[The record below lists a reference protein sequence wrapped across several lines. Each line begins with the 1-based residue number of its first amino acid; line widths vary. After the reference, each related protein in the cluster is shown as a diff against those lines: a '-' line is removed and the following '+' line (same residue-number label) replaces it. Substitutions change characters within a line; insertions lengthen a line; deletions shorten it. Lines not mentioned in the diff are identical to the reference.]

1 MPAPRPDAM
10 PPAQSHRGL
19 ATAAAHGAVAPA
31 AQQLASAMKDINQ
44 STFEARR
51 QLLKDAD
58 MSLKENREALRD
70 IQREARELRGEA
82 HERFMAAVDE
92 VKASDAALKKSLK
105 EARNTDAAGWQHSRD
120 KVAAA
125 YQKYLEAMAR
135 LEAARA
141 KPTPQPRG

>member
-1 MPAPRPDAM
+1 
-10 PPAQSHRGL
+10 
-19 ATAAAHGAVAPA
+19 
-31 AQQLASAMKDINQ
+31 MKDINQ

-51 QLLKDAD
+51 QLLRDAD

-105 EARNTDAAGWQHSRD
+105 EARNTDAAGWQHSRE

-125 YQKYLEAMAR
+125 YQNYLEAMAR

-141 KPTPQPRG
+141 KPAPQPKG